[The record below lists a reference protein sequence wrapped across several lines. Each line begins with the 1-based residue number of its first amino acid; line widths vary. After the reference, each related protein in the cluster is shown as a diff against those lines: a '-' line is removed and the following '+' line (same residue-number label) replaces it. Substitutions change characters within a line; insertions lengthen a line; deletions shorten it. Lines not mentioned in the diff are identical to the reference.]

1 MAILPGVKIKE
12 AGANKT
18 GLRAASVDLIVTSPP
33 YANNA
38 IDYMRAH
45 KFSLV
50 WFGWKIGDL
59 AKLRARYLGHDAAN
73 GARFD
78 RLPPQCEKM
87 AAKLSARSPQKAA
100 ALRRYFGEMS
110 AVVVEMRRVLKKG
123 KAAVIV
129 VGASNL
135 SGVEIETQK
144 GLAAVGEAAGLDLA
158 GIGVRRLDR
167 DKRMMPA
174 RWSDA
179 RGSQIEE
186 RMHEEFVIGL
196 TKPRQD
202 FAPIYSKPW
211 KISRQ

>member
-1 MAILPGVKIKE
+1 M
-12 AGANKT
+12 
-18 GLRAASVDLIVTSPP
+18 
-33 YANNA
+33 
-38 IDYMRAH
+38 
-45 KFSLV
+45 
-50 WFGWKIGDL
+50 
-59 AKLRARYLGHDAAN
+59 
-73 GARFD
+73 
-78 RLPPQCEKM
+78 
-87 AAKLSARSPQKAA
+87 
-100 ALRRYFGEMS
+100 
-110 AVVVEMRRVLKKG
+110 
-123 KAAVIV
+123 IV

-196 TKPRQD
+196 TKPRQAR
-202 FAPIYSKPW
+202 F
-211 KISRQ
+211 

>member
-1 MAILPGVKIKE
+1 MKKNLAATDGDDLAIRRGVKIKE

-123 KAAVIV
+123 KGGGDCRRRFEFERRRNRNPKRAGRRRRGG
-129 VGASNL
+129 GA
-135 SGVEIETQK
+135 
-144 GLAAVGEAAGLDLA
+144 
-158 GIGVRRLDR
+158 
-167 DKRMMPA
+167 
-174 RWSDA
+174 
-179 RGSQIEE
+179 
-186 RMHEEFVIGL
+186 
-196 TKPRQD
+196 
-202 FAPIYSKPW
+202 
-211 KISRQ
+211 